1 MTQGEIEK
9 LALKT
14 GNLFSELEIRIM
26 SDVARRI
33 REAGFST
40 ASAYWQM
47 NRLEQL
53 GKAEEEIKD

>member
-1 MTQGEIEK
+1 MTQGELEK

-33 REAGFST
+33 KDAGFST
-40 ASAYWQM
+40 ASSDWQIR
-47 NRLEQL
+47 RLEEL
-53 GKAEEEIKD
+53 GKAE